1 MNFTIDDIIHD
12 DAIRRA
18 VEAEDKLR
26 DAEER
31 LRVLA
36 VQLQLLKER
45 PAQPQPQPSLPV
57 PVPSP
62 SVVAVD
68 DPPIVHSPTTV
79 PVHKLRV
86 VEHEWSERCRR
97 LQAKLDA
104 AELELSAAREAA
116 SRRDRDAQIVAL
128 DTDVLRQQVVELTT
142 EKRALVQQNESLQ
155 RSVDDL
161 KTALVHLS
169 EQVER
174 LSVQTLN

>member
-1 MNFTIDDIIHD
+1 MNFTIDDLIHD

-31 LRVLA
+31 LRVLG

-45 PAQPQPQPSLPV
+45 PASAPV
-57 PVPSP
+57 PVPSV
-62 SVVAVD
+62 VVAVD

-104 AELELSAAREAA
+104 AELELNAAREAA

-128 DTDVLRQQVVELTT
+128 DTDVLRQQVVELTA
-142 EKRALVQQNESLQ
+142 EKRALVQRNEALQ

-169 EQVER
+169 EQVES
-174 LSVQTLN
+174 LSVQTLK